1 MKKRSK
7 GWSLRRQLMASICVG
22 LLLGM
27 FAIRAINASL
37 RPAVIAVVCDNL
49 SNQITDEVFLLVN
62 DLLEEEGI
70 SYDNICTI
78 QRDESGKISALQMD
92 MTRLNSLKSAIAVEV
107 AEAYD
112 YSVMTHPVYI
122 PLGSVTSGV
131 LFSGLGPSVRVEVLS
146 VGNIDA
152 EFENEFESTGINQTL
167 HRITLTVTA
176 ELHLLIPGG
185 VHSYVEETR
194 MVLAETVL
202 LGDVPGHYT
211 YFDRFAV
218 E

>member
-1 MKKRSK
+1 M
-7 GWSLRRQLMASICVG
+7 RRQLIVSVCVG
-22 LLLGM
+22 LILAGGVIH
-27 FAIRAINASL
+27 AVNARL

-62 DLLEEEGI
+62 DLLEEQGI
-70 SYDNICTI
+70 SYSNICTI
-78 QRDESGKISALQMD
+78 QRDSEGKITALQMD

-112 YSVMTHPVYI
+112 ESVMTHPVSI
-122 PLGSVTSGV
+122 PIGSVLPGMM
-131 LFSGLGPSVRVEVLS
+131 FSGLGPNVRVDVLS

-152 EFENEFESTGINQTL
+152 EFENEFESKGINQTL

-176 ELHLLIPGG
+176 ELHLLLPGG
-185 VHSYVEETR
+185 IYSYVEETR

-202 LGDVPGHYT
+202 LGEVPGNYT
-211 YFDRFAV
+211 YFDHFAV